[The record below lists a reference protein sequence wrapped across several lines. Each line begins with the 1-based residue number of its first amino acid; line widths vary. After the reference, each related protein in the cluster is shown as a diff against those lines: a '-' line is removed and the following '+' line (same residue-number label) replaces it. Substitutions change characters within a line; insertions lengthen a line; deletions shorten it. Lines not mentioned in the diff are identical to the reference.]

1 VLRRQSVRPGST
13 LAELLVAL
21 ALTAIVLG
29 AASASVLRQQRISS
43 TLTGTVASESQA
55 QAAAMIL
62 SSGLAGLAPSAGDLS
77 PGGARDSSLQ
87 LRAAI
92 LTGFACDDAAGRAII
107 GAAGRGDTAGAAAL
121 SLPRT
126 GDSIWWYLG
135 KGAAWIGRSVAQVAS
150 GAYCASTATG
160 GAARVAFVGADTV
173 PRGAPVRITRQTRY
187 VVYRAGDGSWQV
199 GLREWNE
206 GAQQFSAPEPL
217 AGPFQRRLPSGER
230 TGFRYFDAGGQELT
244 AGAELD
250 VGRIARLRITVLGA
264 ARNGASGASGDGIR
278 RDSLDVAVQGAPAP

>member
-1 VLRRQSVRPGST
+1 VLRPRSTRLGST

-29 AASASVLRQQRISS
+29 AASASVLRQQRTSAAV
-43 TLTGTVASESQA
+43 TGAVASESQA
-55 QAAAMIL
+55 QAATMIL
-62 SSGLAGLAPSAGDLS
+62 SSGLTGLAPSAGDLS
-77 PGGARDSSLQ
+77 AGGARDSSLQ

-92 LTGFACDDAAGRAII
+92 LTGFACGDAVGQATVGGAGQ
-107 GAAGRGDTAGAAAL
+107 GDPLGSAAL
-121 SLPRT
+121 SSSRI
-126 GDSIWWYLG
+126 GDSIWWYPG
-135 KGAAWIGRSVAQVAS
+135 KGAGWIGRSVAQVAG
-150 GAYCASTATG
+150 GAYCASTGTG
-160 GAARVAFVGADTV
+160 GAARVGFVGADTV